1 MSTRER
7 TVTIPIT
14 SAVTF
19 TIESLAP
26 AAPADDFA
34 AAAETAISRVLN
46 HVEAE
51 VRAIEVGEGT
61 VEVRWSSALD
71 ALQCAQRV
79 LPLLEQGRVG
89 EAALLM
95 EVLRASDP
103 ENVTLLANL
112 GMVYSDQ
119 GFLEEAIVLLEE
131 AVTLD
136 PSHADGFVALG
147 VACTRKGDL
156 PGATEHLVHATDLQ
170 PQNPWAFR
178 NLGAVYLKRDM
189 PAEALGAL
197 TVATELS
204 PEDERAWFGLAEALQ
219 QSGDTSRADDAY
231 QRVIALNEY
240 GEMAEMARQ
249 ARSKIATGTFRKTP
263 GDVRMDAVMYL
274 LSALERFQHMETAQ
288 LQKIGFEIAM
298 LGTQGI
304 NINDPESRYTIETL
318 PGEFS
323 GLSLVCHQY
332 AAFKRFAPEMD
343 IGIDLSREYEAARE
357 MFGRQDDE
365 RG

>member
-34 AAAETAISRVLN
+34 AAAETAISRVIN
-46 HVEAE
+46 HLDAE
-51 VRAIEVGEGT
+51 VKAIEVGEGT
-61 VEVRWSSALD
+61 VELRWSSALD
-71 ALQCAQRV
+71 AQHCAQRV

-89 EAALLM
+89 DAALLM
-95 EVLRASDP
+95 EVLRVSDP

-119 GFLEEAIVLLEE
+119 GFLSEAIELLES
-131 AVTLD
+131 AVRIQ
-136 PSHADGFVALG
+136 PSHVDAFVALG
-147 VACTRKGDL
+147 VAYTRTGDL
-156 PGATEHLVHATDLQ
+156 PKATEHLVHATELQ
-170 PQNPWAFR
+170 ADNPWAFR
-178 NLGAVYLKRDM
+178 NLGAVYLKREM
-189 PAEALGAL
+189 PVEAVEAL
-197 TVATELS
+197 TVATRLA
-204 PEDERAWFGLAEALQ
+204 PDDERGWFGLAEALQ
-219 QSGDTSRADDAY
+219 LTGDTAGADDAY
-231 QRVIALNEY
+231 QRVIAINEF
-240 GEMAEMARQ
+240 GEMAESARQ
-249 ARSKIATGTFRKTP
+249 ARSRIATDTFREAA

-274 LSALERFQHMETAQ
+274 LSALEKFQHMDTAQ

-298 LGTQGI
+298 LGTNGL
-304 NINDPESRYTIETL
+304 NINDPDSRYTIETL

-323 GLSLVCHQY
+323 GLSLVCHEY

-343 IGIDLSREYEAARE
+343 IGIDLSKEYEAAVE
-357 MFGRQDDE
+357 TFGNGNR
-365 RG
+365 